1 MQNNIENNMY
11 TEEKNNCIQ
20 EFLNTI
26 KLKLEKEN
34 ILVIDR
40 FEENFAVCEDRNNKK
55 IVNIEI
61 SKLPEQVKEGDI
73 LRFKNNKYEIYEQK
87 RKEIE
92 EKIND
97 KMKNLFN
104 D

>member
-26 KLKLEKEN
+26 KLKLEKEK

>member
-1 MQNNIENNMY
+1 MI
-11 TEEKNNCIQ
+11 
-20 EFLNTI
+20 
-26 KLKLEKEN
+26 
-34 ILVIDR
+34 
-40 FEENFAVCEDRNNKK
+40 
-55 IVNIEI
+55 NIEI

-73 LRFKNNKYEIYEQK
+73 LRFKNNKYEIDEEK

-92 EKIND
+92 KRIND

>member
-20 EFLNTI
+20 EFINAI
-26 KLKLEKEN
+26 KLKFEKEK
-34 ILVIDR
+34 ILVVDR
-40 FEENFAVCEDRNNKK
+40 FEEDFAVCEDRSSKK
-55 IVNIEI
+55 MINIEI

-73 LRFKNNKYEIYEQK
+73 LRFKNNKYEIDEEK
-87 RKEIE
+87 REEIE
-92 EKIND
+92 KRIND
-97 KMKNLFN
+97 KIKNLFN

>member
-20 EFLNTI
+20 EFINTI
-26 KLKLEKEN
+26 KLKLEKEK
-34 ILVIDR
+34 ILVVDR
-40 FEENFAVCEDRNNKK
+40 FEEDFAVCEDRSSKK
-55 IVNIEI
+55 IKNIEI

-73 LRFKNNKYEIYEQK
+73 LRFKNNKYEIDEEK

-92 EKIND
+92 KRIND

>member
-20 EFLNTI
+20 EFINTI
-26 KLKLEKEN
+26 KLKLEKEK
-34 ILVIDR
+34 ILVVDR
-40 FEENFAVCEDRNNKK
+40 FEEDFAVCEDRNSKK
-55 IVNIEI
+55 MINIEI

-73 LRFKNNKYEIYEQK
+73 LRFKNNKYEIDEEK

-92 EKIND
+92 KRIND